1 MAKASLVLGLSGR
14 GLKDLDLF
22 SKSDPYVVLSRQ
34 AAPGGTWVA
43 VRTSETINNNL
54 NPDWKEFLIPE
65 AELGTGPN
73 DDIQLEVFDDD
84 GKAGK
89 DRTDQSIGFL
99 KTRASRLVQG
109 QTLTLHCRKK
119 GKEVGR
125 IMVRIL
131 KRNPGAQAATQG
143 AYPAP
148 AGYPAPAAPPG
159 GYPAPQGCY
168 TASQGSYPAPAAPQ
182 GGYPVSQGSYPAPAA
197 PQGGYTAPQGGYPA
211 PQAGYP
217 APQAG
222 YPAPQEGYP
231 APQGGYPAPA
241 GYPATQGDYPAP
253 QGGYPAPSGGY
264 PAPQGG
270 YPVPAGYP
278 APQGDYPAPA
288 GGFAMGPVPGAVPG
302 GYPGA
307 PYTPG
312 LPTTQGIYPAVP
324 PAASAALPYPVQTG
338 AGMVH
343 HAPHHGAPGAPGAYP
358 QAGKPEGR
366 TGLIGQMQGVLAPG
380 MVQGVLPPG
389 QGGGF
394 RLP

>member
-14 GLKDLDLF
+14 GLRDLDLF

-34 AAPGGTWVA
+34 ASPGGAWVA

-84 GKAGK
+84 GKPGK

-99 KTRASRLVQG
+99 KTRVSRLVQG

-125 IMVRIL
+125 IMVRSL
-131 KRNPGAQAATQG
+131 KRNPGTQAATKG

-148 AGYPAPAAPPG
+148 AGGYPAPSAPAG
-159 GYPAPQGCY
+159 GYPAP
-168 TASQGSYPAPAAPQ
+168 SAPA
-182 GGYPVSQGSYPAPAA
+182 GGYPVPG
-197 PQGGYTAPQGGYPA
+197 
-211 PQAGYP
+211 
-217 APQAG
+217 
-222 YPAPQEGYP
+222 
-231 APQGGYPAPA
+231 GGYPAPA
-241 GYPATQGDYPAP
+241 GGYPAP
-253 QGGYPAPSGGY
+253 AGGYPAPAVGYPAPSAGYPAPSG
-264 PAPQGG
+264 
-270 YPVPAGYP
+270 
-278 APQGDYPAPA
+278 DYPTAPA
-288 GGFAMGPVPGAVPG
+288 GHPASAGGFTLAPAPGSVPG

-307 PYTPG
+307 PP
-312 LPTTQGIYPAVP
+312 LPAEGAPYPAPAQGIYPAVP
-324 PAASAALPYPVQTG
+324 PAASAALPYPVHPS

-343 HAPHHGAPGAPGAYP
+343 HAPHHAPPGAPQ

-380 MVQGVLPPG
+380 